1 MSGLAA
7 TQLALRDAA
16 WATWDYLVQGGWVMV
31 PMVAASILMWSLIFE
46 RLRTYRRLAGRD
58 IGASDAIEV
67 LQDHGASDLP
77 AGPHGLRATVMR
89 RFLSARSGR
98 PAVDTL
104 VLDHAAERMR
114 RALRRRLAVI
124 GVLAA
129 VAPLLGLLGTVLGMI
144 QTFEVI
150 ALFGTSNARAM
161 AGGIS
166 VALITTQTG
175 LLVAIP
181 GLFISGS
188 LSRRAARLESAL
200 DEFTLSVRRALKAA
214 ADGSSGG
221 GHNGGNNG
229 GNGPGGPSGPALAA
243 MEASAS

>member
-1 MSGLAA
+1 MNEIV
-7 TQLALRDAA
+7 LRDWF
-16 WATWDYLVQGGWVMV
+16 WATWDYLWQGGWVMI
-31 PMVAASILMWSLIFE
+31 PMVAASISMWTLIFE
-46 RLRTYRRLAGRD
+46 RWRTYHRLSHD
-58 IGASDAIEV
+58 DLESVDAMWLIQGDEV
-67 LQDHGASDLP
+67 PPTGK
-77 AGPHGLRATVMR
+77 GLRSLLVR

-98 PAVDTL
+98 VKVDEL
-104 VLDHAAERMR
+104 VLSHATEKLRKM
-114 RALRRRLAVI
+114 LRRRLAVI

-150 ALFGTSNARAM
+150 AIFGTSNAKAM

-188 LSRRAARLESAL
+188 LMRRASRLEGRL
-200 DEFTLSVRRALKAA
+200 DEFALSLHRTLQGAG
-214 ADGSSGG
+214 DGS
-221 GHNGGNNG
+221 
-229 GNGPGGPSGPALAA
+229 GPDWPPLKS
-243 MEASAS
+243 MEATAS

>member
-1 MSGLAA
+1 MNRV
-7 TQLALRDAA
+7 ALQETL

-31 PMVAASILMWSLIFE
+31 PMVIASVAMWALILE
-46 RLRTYRRLAGRD
+46 RLRTYHRLAGKD
-58 IGASDAIEV
+58 IEKVDALWAID
-67 LQDHGASDLP
+67 QNALP
-77 AGPHGLRATVMR
+77 DDRRGLRATVMR
-89 RFLSARSGR
+89 RFLAARTGR
-98 PAVDTL
+98 PQVDAL
-104 VLDHAAERMR
+104 VFEQMSERMR
-114 RALRRRLAVI
+114 RTLNSRLAII

-129 VAPLLGLLGTVLGMI
+129 IAPLLGLLGTVLGMI

-150 ALFGTSNARAM
+150 SVFGTSNARAM

-175 LLVAIP
+175 LIIAIP

-200 DEFTLSVRRALKAA
+200 DEFTLSVRRVLKT
-214 ADGSSGG
+214 GHGG
-221 GHNGGNNG
+221 GGGI
-229 GNGPGGPSGPALAA
+229 GPDGPPRSA